1 MSADDL
7 AFARFHEA
15 LAGALRDAAAVA
27 AAPAPARTHWSRK
40 RVIAAA
46 VFAAA
51 LLTGGVAL
59 GYTTGHLPGP
69 NEQRYLSTPQQKR
82 DELRLSLR
90 LLPPAAPGYRIEPVR
105 INDGA
110 IDQAGVITSTVL
122 LRRSCSWDMFL
133 LAAIDQGD
141 RAGVQRATQMLA
153 RPVWYRYF
161 DLESA
166 AYERQLP
173 VRAAHG
179 DAGDLRQSVQVN
191 CIDVVH
197 PKG

>member
-7 AFARFHEA
+7 AFARFHNT

-27 AAPAPARTHWSRK
+27 TAPAPVRARWSGK
-40 RVIAAA
+40 RLVAA
-46 VFAAA
+46 VAFAAA

-69 NEQRYLSTPQQKR
+69 NDQHYLSTPQQKR
-82 DELRLSLR
+82 AELRLSLR
-90 LLPPAAPGYRIEPVR
+90 LLPPAAPGYRLDPVNL
-105 INDGA
+105 NDGA

-133 LAAIDQGD
+133 LNALDHGD
-141 RAGVQRATQMLA
+141 RAGVQRATRMLA

-161 DLESA
+161 DPESA
-166 AYERQLP
+166 AYERRLP

-179 DAGDLRQSVQVN
+179 DAADLRQSVAIN
-191 CIDVVH
+191 CADVVH
-197 PKG
+197 PAG